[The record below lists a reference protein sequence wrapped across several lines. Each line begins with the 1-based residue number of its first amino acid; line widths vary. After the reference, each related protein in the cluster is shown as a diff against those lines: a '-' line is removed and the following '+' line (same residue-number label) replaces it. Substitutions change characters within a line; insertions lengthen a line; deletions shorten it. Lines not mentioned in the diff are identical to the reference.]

1 MDFSNMDIA
10 VFLAELDGKRISL
23 NMSYQNIADACDVSQ
38 TTIIRI
44 FKGQSEPSFAM
55 LQKIA
60 VAVKY
65 EPKQE
70 PITLTG
76 FTQEDYIRYLQQTV
90 EAEKAEQITRLA
102 QQEAHY
108 NMLLNQKN
116 RTIKMVSLALTL
128 LVTFLI
134 SWLIIDVT
142 HPTVG
147 WFQREVA
154 YHSAS
159 GVSDVFTH
167 IREWFESIL

>member
-1 MDFSNMDIA
+1 MDLSQMD
-10 VFLAELDGKRISL
+10 VSELLATLDGQRIAL
-23 NMSYQNIADACDVSQ
+23 NLSYQNIADACDVSQ

-44 FKGQSEPSFAM
+44 FKGQTEPTFAM

-70 PITLTG
+70 PIALSG

-90 EAEKAEQITRLA
+90 EAEKAEQREKLA

-116 RTIKMVSLALTL
+116 RTIKYLSAVLLLFALG
-128 LVTFLI
+128 FI
-134 SWLIIDVT
+134 GWLIVDVT
-142 HPTVG
+142 HPHIG
-147 WFQREVA
+147 WIQREAA
-154 YHSAS
+154 YFSE
-159 GVSDVFTH
+159 GMRNM
-167 IREWFESIL
+167 IRAVTDWLGI